1 MFNDK
6 RERPRLTDV
15 TQDSTGRPRSPE
27 SQSSLN
33 NHSHSFKLS
42 TLSRLGIGVSITAMT
57 ALTFAGIAAPQMA
70 HADGFD
76 KTVNKKVNG
85 VRYKDFTTY
94 YSELKKDGYVAKRDW
109 GNIPTSSHITAQF
122 FPVFKAG
129 KTKVTFSKGAKTG
142 RPASISSRAAVTS
155 VKNTPGST
163 IYYKNVGKFNGK
175 VVDMSLS
182 ITKKAAGLGGRN
194 EVYFMTKRLGL
205 AIPKNATANWTYA
218 DTKGIYSTDTGSAKV
233 PKSRLHR
240 VSGVSRQQ
248 TGGNFKIHLYYDKS
262 KKTIPLDNDN
272 QVGIDFME
280 MESPWFHIKGQKARA
295 YSYAQRVLAYTKP
308 TMVGN
313 FGGNGSSSADRAL
326 AKKGILGIEKRTTFP
341 SGIIGSGI
349 DFQGGNV
356 KQSVMGRWSTG
367 SIDFSW
373 RGHAALSDIL
383 EINGGT
389 YPVTPPKS
397 PKQPAPKKYVGPQS
411 SKPSTYKATKSA
423 LADYTKTFSWKIVQ
437 KTKKAKFSGKGYT
450 ITDTLPSGTSISS
463 VTSPSGWS
471 KSVSGNK
478 VTFKATKNVYK
489 TTHTYNFYVAS
500 STTKS
505 QALRHTS
512 FNNHVTSRRKITKS
526 KWQTKNSNT
535 AKWTLKNEE
544 IKGYFI
550 DFDHHDHAVA
560 KGYDIFTPKQI
571 YDSGVTSGQ
580 KTITPL
586 AEAVAPDNGK
596 LYKLVHGPNDG
607 TYATPS
613 EMKWTS
619 ARIKIVNHYKTA
631 TRTVGYTKK
640 GKPITESYQYLA
652 YQTFPNGD
660 DKQIHYWYY
669 RTKWYH
675 QVGHA
680 KQGTDPNPYTDST
693 DPDGDLIKADGN
705 KGEFYQINNSSG
717 STRKL
722 CLT

>member
-1 MFNDK
+1 MKPTKHNK
-6 RERPRLTDV
+6 LIRKIGLT
-15 TQDSTGRPRSPE
+15 
-27 SQSSLN
+27 
-33 NHSHSFKLS
+33 
-42 TLSRLGIGVSITAMT
+42 T
-57 ALTFAGIAAPQMA
+57 ALTALTTVGI
-70 HADGFD
+70 
-76 KTVNKKVNG
+76 VG
-85 VRYKDFTTY
+85 VSSTQASAKIKQNSNWLTY
-94 YSELKKDGYVAKRDW
+94 YSELAKGGYADKSGKDLNFNRKLEPYFV
-109 GNIPTSSHITAQF
+109 PQF
-122 FPVFKAG
+122 
-129 KTKVTFSKGAKTG
+129 TKNTKF
-142 RPASISSRAAVTS
+142 S
-155 VKNTPGST
+155 VKNGHKVPRSDYDTNSYNNFDGNKFKW
-163 IYYKNVGKFNGK
+163 YYAKYNPIAKYTNVGKFEGKQVDMTIKIGAAGEKVKSDDMTGSQYSNAKKKIAYSSNMLGVMPMKGPKTVEYSKADYNNKVYKVNWVSRNASGTKLTISFYYHKSGKK
-175 VVDMSLS
+175 VVFDDEH
-182 ITKKAAGLGGRN
+182 TVGLG
-194 EVYFMTKRLGL
+194 Y
-205 AIPKNATANWTYA
+205 
-218 DTKGIYSTDTGSAKV
+218 
-233 PKSRLHR
+233 
-240 VSGVSRQQ
+240 
-248 TGGNFKIHLYYDKS
+248 
-262 KKTIPLDNDN
+262 
-272 QVGIDFME
+272 ME
-280 MESPWFHIKGQKARA
+280 MEPAWF
-295 YSYAQRVLAYTKP
+295 YSGSKRFSNLRFSFAQRVVTYTSP
-308 TMVGN
+308 VAVGN
-313 FGGNGSSSADRAL
+313 YNGKSGKSSSL
-326 AKKGILGIEKRTTFP
+326 AINDAKMGVLRVRQGTVFP
-341 SGIIGSGI
+341 SK
-349 DFQGGNV
+349 NV
-356 KQSVMGRWSTG
+356 NQTNNLNGALPTSSAMAEYKKND
-367 SIDFSW
+367 IYISW
-373 RGHAALSDIL
+373 RGHGPYDDLLDFNSKPYK
-383 EINGGT
+383 GT
-389 YPVTPPKS
+389 KPK
-397 PKQPAPKKYVGPQS
+397 PQPAPKKYVGPQS
-411 SKPSTYKATKSA
+411 SKPSTYKATSSA

-505 QALRHTS
+505 QAMRHTS
-512 FNNHVTSRRKITKS
+512 FNNHVTSRRKITKT

-535 AKWTLKNEE
+535 AKWKLKNEE

-571 YDSGVTSGQ
+571 YNSGVTSGQ
-580 KTITPL
+580 KTITPA
-586 AEAVAPDNGK
+586 AEVVAPDNGK
-596 LYKLVHGPNDG
+596 LYKLVHGPKDG

-722 CLT
+722 CLTWVWGIHSALLRFNDPSIPTIQPVPLSPTP